1 MKMNDEELRQAMQ
14 TLESYNKQL
23 ENVSRQARILQ
34 NSRDDAVRAHR
45 TLEALNEAKPGDEVL
60 VPIGSSCLIN
70 VRVSEK
76 KEAVV
81 GIGSKVSVGK
91 DFPAAIEYLDSTVKE
106 LNEAIQKTI
115 AAMQEIQ
122 SYVEQLSAAIQD
134 EYNLRQQQGLGKQ

>member
-1 MKMNDEELRQAMQ
+1 MNDEELRQAMQ

-34 NSRDDAVRAHR
+34 NSRDDTVRAHR

-60 VPIGSSCLIN
+60 VPVGSSCLVN
-70 VRVSEK
+70 VRVSDK

-81 GIGSKVSVGK
+81 GIGSKVSVSK
-91 DFPAAIEYLDSTVKE
+91 DYPSAIEYLDNAVKE
-106 LNEAIQKTI
+106 LNEAIQKTV

-122 SYVEQLSAAIQD
+122 TYVEQLSAAIQN
-134 EYNLRQQQGLGKQ
+134 EYNLRQKQGLGKQ

>member
-14 TLESYNKQL
+14 TLETYNKQL

-34 NSRDDAVRAHR
+34 NSRDEAVRAHR
-45 TLEALNEAKPGDEVL
+45 TLEALNEAQPGDEVL
-60 VPIGSSCLIN
+60 VPIGSSCLVN
-70 VRVSEK
+70 VRVSDK

-81 GIGSKVSVGK
+81 GVGSKISVTK
-91 DFPAAIEYLDSTVKE
+91 DFPAAIEHLDSNVKE

-122 SYVEQLSAAIQD
+122 AYVEQLSAAIQN
-134 EYNLRQQQGLGKQ
+134 EYDLRQQQSLDKQ

>member
-1 MKMNDEELRQAMQ
+1 MNDEELRQAMQ

-34 NSRDDAVRAHR
+34 NSRDDTVRAHR

-60 VPIGSSCLIN
+60 VPIGSSCLVN
-70 VRVSEK
+70 VRVSDK

-81 GIGSKVSVGK
+81 GIGSKVSVSK
-91 DFPAAIEYLDSTVKE
+91 DYPSAIEYLDTAVKE
-106 LNEAIQKTI
+106 LNEAIQKTV

-122 SYVEQLSAAIQD
+122 TYVEQLSSAIQN
-134 EYNLRQQQGLGKQ
+134 EYNLRQKQGLGKQ